1 MEEKSKSLG
10 DITKNVHHVIQGEYF
25 VSDDPSIVLTTI
37 LGSCVAT
44 CLCDPVA
51 RVGGINHFLLPN
63 GDGKDG
69 MEFRYGILSMEL
81 LVNGLL
87 KMGAS
92 KSRLEAKIFGGAAMN
107 NGLARIGESNSQFA
121 VSYLSN
127 ENIKCLSKSLG
138 GINARRVRY
147 VPTTGQAQQML
158 VSEQSADEL
167 SSAKRLVKAE
177 PDVTLF

>member
-1 MEEKSKSLG
+1 MEERSKSLG
-10 DITKNVHHVIQGEYF
+10 DVTKNVHHVIQGEYF

-177 PDVTLF
+177 PDVKLF

>member
-1 MEEKSKSLG
+1 MEERSKSLG
-10 DITKNVHHVIQGEYF
+10 DVTKNVHHVIQGEYF

-177 PDVTLF
+177 PDVPLF

>member
-1 MEEKSKSLG
+1 MEQ
-10 DITKNVHHVIQGEYF
+10 KNKPLSTDAKNTHHVIQGEYF

-92 KSRLEAKIFGGAAMN
+92 KSRLEAKVFGGAAMN

-121 VSYLSN
+121 LNYLN
-127 ENIKCLSKSLG
+127 DENIKCLSKSLG
-138 GINARRVRY
+138 GSNARRVRY

-158 VSEQSADEL
+158 VSEQSAEEL
-167 SSAKRLVKAE
+167 SPAKWLVKTE